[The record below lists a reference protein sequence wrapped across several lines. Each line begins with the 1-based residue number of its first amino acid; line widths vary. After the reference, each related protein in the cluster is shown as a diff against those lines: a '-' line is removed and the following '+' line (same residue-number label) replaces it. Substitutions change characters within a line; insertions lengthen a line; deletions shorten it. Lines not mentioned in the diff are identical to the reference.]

1 MDYLKNEWMW
11 CEPKDETIFN
21 GLSIGI
27 NGGYT
32 YNASKSL
39 EVGIIRKDFKKKE
52 RKRTLSS
59 KRKIKILDKKKEKMF
74 STKKN

>member
-52 RKRTLSS
+52 RKHAFDQEKKVRY
-59 KRKIKILDKKKEKMF
+59 KKKERKHANDQE
-74 STKKN
+74 KK